1 MSDLYDRMARDG
13 SRVHMLDWNALTRDQ
28 KDQARSDQSS
38 PDKDVLIVRGTNN
51 RYVVLMSEALLP
63 TDEASVEE
71 ALDETPVLPPN
82 TPTIPEE
89 LEVLTVAQL
98 KDLADQEEIDI
109 SGLKIRADILGR
121 IWAVREERAD
131 DEKE

>member
-1 MSDLYDRMARDG
+1 MPDLYDRMARDG
-13 SRVHMLDWNALTRDQ
+13 SRVRMLDWNALTRGQ
-28 KDQARSDQSS
+28 KDQARSDQSN
-38 PDKDVLIVRGTNN
+38 PDKDVLIVQGTNN
-51 RYVVLMSEALLP
+51 RHVVLVSEALLP
-63 TDEASVEE
+63 TDEAPVEE
-71 ALDETPVLPPN
+71 VPDETPVVPPN

-121 IWAVREERAD
+121 IWAVREER
-131 DEKE
+131 DEE